1 MKRIFSVLLV
11 VFLLVIYVLP
21 MSATVATPFDASV
34 AMAQAATAAAV
45 GVDTPGAAVVLV
57 RNGAVLM
64 ADGFGYADLSSRVLV
79 TADTVFE
86 IGELS
91 GLLAAVAA
99 LTLVDSGKLSLDAD
113 IATYLPAEFMT
124 KLALSHPVTLGQLLS
139 GHAGFGGRIF
149 DVSFDKESHTFET
162 LEEALLADVPEQIM
176 MPGTA
181 YSYST
186 FGIALAAFVV
196 EQVAGVEYGAY
207 LKDHVLAPLGMKDTV
222 PAFSAEADLG
232 AYATGYTKAAEGSFM
247 APQNGD
253 RGFAGLCPA
262 TGALSCA
269 ADLSRLLA
277 WLVSDSEMLMQAS
290 TKDLLF
296 TTYYSGIFASGALGL
311 SKQGTAYTCHA
322 KTACFG
328 ASLCIDTEKREAALV
343 LTNAPQSTLLDFPLT
358 VLEPGAPALTLPVG
372 EMVELKAL
380 RGTYAAATS
389 EQHTF
394 VGQFFT
400 MQENITAAVNEDGT
414 LSFLDM
420 RLTQIAPG
428 VFADAAGDT
437 NMPVLQFLLDGEG
450 EVTAVVTAD
459 GACYYKLPFYYARV
473 PATFLFGVLL
483 LLAAGFALMGLFGLL
498 EWLGEKN
505 KDGERA
511 SIWFVLPGLLAAL
524 LGILVGVQVLAA
536 YKTGAAMLSSFYF
549 AMRVLAL
556 LVGIGATVSYVVAF
570 VSSVLDRKQHKRIAY
585 SAILYLVFVF
595 LICFFNLTV
604 I

>member
-247 APQNGD
+247 APQNGG
-253 RGFAGLCPA
+253 RSLWFCIRWIFLWN
-262 TGALSCA
+262 
-269 ADLSRLLA
+269 SR
-277 WLVSDSEMLMQAS
+277 
-290 TKDLLF
+290 
-296 TTYYSGIFASGALGL
+296 I
-311 SKQGTAYTCHA
+311 TC
-322 KTACFG
+322 
-328 ASLCIDTEKREAALV
+328 I
-343 LTNAPQSTLLDFPLT
+343 
-358 VLEPGAPALTLPVG
+358 
-372 EMVELKAL
+372 
-380 RGTYAAATS
+380 
-389 EQHTF
+389 
-394 VGQFFT
+394 
-400 MQENITAAVNEDGT
+400 
-414 LSFLDM
+414 
-420 RLTQIAPG
+420 
-428 VFADAAGDT
+428 
-437 NMPVLQFLLDGEG
+437 
-450 EVTAVVTAD
+450 
-459 GACYYKLPFYYARV
+459 
-473 PATFLFGVLL
+473 
-483 LLAAGFALMGLFGLL
+483 
-498 EWLGEKN
+498 
-505 KDGERA
+505 
-511 SIWFVLPGLLAAL
+511 
-524 LGILVGVQVLAA
+524 
-536 YKTGAAMLSSFYF
+536 
-549 AMRVLAL
+549 
-556 LVGIGATVSYVVAF
+556 
-570 VSSVLDRKQHKRIAY
+570 
-585 SAILYLVFVF
+585 
-595 LICFFNLTV
+595 
-604 I
+604 

>member
-11 VFLLVIYVLP
+11 ISLLAICVLP
-21 MSATVATPFDASV
+21 LSATVATPFDASV
-34 AMAQAATAAAV
+34 AMAQEATAVAV

-57 RNGAVLM
+57 RNGTVLM

-86 IGELS
+86 MGELS
-91 GLLAAVAA
+91 GLLTAVAA

-113 IATYLPAEFMT
+113 IATYLPAAFMA
-124 KLALSHPVTLGQLLS
+124 KLGLAYPVTVGQLLS
-139 GHAGFGGRIF
+139 SRAGFGGRIF
-149 DVSFDKESHTFET
+149 DISFDKEDYSFET

-181 YSYST
+181 YSYSA

-196 EQVAGVEYGAY
+196 EQIAGVEYGVY
-207 LKDHVLAPLGMKDTV
+207 LSEHVLTPLGMKDTV

-232 AYATGYTKAAEGSFM
+232 AYATGYSKVAEGSFM
-247 APQNGD
+247 APQNG
-253 RGFAGLCPA
+253 GKSFSGLYPA
-262 TGALSCA
+262 TGALSTA
-269 ADLSRLLA
+269 ADLSRLFV
-277 WLVSDSEMLMQAS
+277 WLMSDSETLMQAS
-290 TKDLLF
+290 TKNLLF
-296 TTYYSGIFASGALGL
+296 TTYYSGIFAPAALGL
-311 SKQGTAYTCHA
+311 GKQGTAYTCYA

-328 ASLCIDTEKREAALV
+328 ASLCLDTEKREAALV
-343 LTNAPQSTLLDFPLT
+343 LTNAPQSTLLDFPVTL
-358 VLEPGAPALTLPVG
+358 LAPAAQSPTLPVG

-400 MQENITAAVNEDGT
+400 MQENFTATVNEDGT

-428 VFADAAGDT
+428 VFADASGDAAT
-437 NMPVLQFLLDGEG
+437 PVLQFLLDGEG
-450 EVTAVVTAD
+450 EVTAVVTAN

-483 LLAAGFALMGLFGLL
+483 LLAAGFALMGVFGLL

-505 KDGERA
+505 KNGERD
-511 SIWFVLPGLLAAL
+511 SIWFVLPGILAAL

-536 YKTGAAMLSSFYF
+536 YKMGAAMLSSFYF
-549 AMRVLAL
+549 AMRVLTL
-556 LVGIGATVSYVVAF
+556 LVGIGATVSYVAAF
-570 VSSVLDRKQHKRIAY
+570 VFSVLDRKQHKRIAY
-585 SAILYLVFVF
+585 MAILYLVFVF
-595 LICFFNLTV
+595 LICFFGLTV

>member
-247 APQNGD
+247 APQNGG
-253 RGFAGLCPA
+253 RSFAGLYPA